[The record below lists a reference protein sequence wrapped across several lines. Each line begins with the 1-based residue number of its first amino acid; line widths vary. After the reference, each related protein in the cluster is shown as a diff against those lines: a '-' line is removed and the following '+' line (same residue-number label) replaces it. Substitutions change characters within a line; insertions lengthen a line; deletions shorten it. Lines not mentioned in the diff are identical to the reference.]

1 MIPNC
6 DYYSTILQDIT
17 FESTVQDPKI
27 ELNQIASTPPKIP
40 SNLTEKHRLEY
51 PPSQQQQQNKILLHQ
66 QRKMKFSKFFGLT
79 SRTPTSSTNVE
90 EAKAAEDRMANNL
103 VISKSEFDKKYTTC
117 SLLGKGGFGTVYAGY
132 RNRDHL
138 PVAIKVINK
147 NRVMQ
152 GKNEH
157 VPIEVALMS
166 MTSHI
171 EGVIKLIEYFE
182 LPDCFMLVLERMMST
197 VNSNKEIKTSSSNV
211 QDLFDFISDN
221 GPLREE
227 LALKIFTQLI
237 KTVNQIT
244 QAGVIHRDIKD
255 ENILIDTQT
264 YQIKLID
271 FGSGARLHDEIYTD
285 FDGTRVYAP
294 PEWIKFRR
302 YRAEGLTVWSL
313 GILLYDM
320 VCGDIPYEN
329 DHQIKRAQVLFKPAL
344 GLSDEIKDLIRS
356 CLTVSTT
363 DRISV
368 NVIGNH
374 PWIKK
379 NNAAKSSSGAIPV
392 LQRTISQPM
401 DVIHPT
407 SHKISE
413 IIDFTEKVGG
423 KNNNNNNNNN
433 TRLMMSE
440 METCSVSG
448 TSFGISPPEQSSL
461 MSVSPMSIQIN
472 DSSLVTRLETAHSEP
487 EIAGNGYDQDDE
499 ACYITSGASPMSIT
513 PESHSPSAVL
523 HHEKRRENLKMV
535 HHDFPSSSSS
545 SSLLPETDITTTTR
559 RIVPQQQQQQLL
571 HPTTITTNIS
581 GDSFYKPSNN
591 TLKLPPFAQFI
602 SNRTA

>member
-1 MIPNC
+1 MGS

-17 FESTVQDPKI
+17 FEPTIQDPKI
-27 ELNQIASTPPKIP
+27 ALDQQQRRFHQIP
-40 SNLTEKHRLEY
+40 SNLTEKHRLEC
-51 PPSQQQQQNKILLHQ
+51 PTSPQKQKQQQQS
-66 QRKMKFSKFFGLT
+66 KMKFSKFFGLT

-103 VISKSEFDKKYTTC
+103 VISKSDFDKKYTTC

-166 MTSHI
+166 MTSNI

-182 LPDCFMLVLERMMST
+182 LPDCFMLVLERMMSNVST
-197 VNSNKEIKTSSSNV
+197 NKDIKTTSSNV

-227 LALKIFTQLI
+227 LARKIFVQLV
-237 KTVNQIT
+237 KTVQQIT

-271 FGSGARLHDEIYTD
+271 FGSGAKLHDEIYTD

-329 DHQIKRAQVLFKPAL
+329 DHQIKRAQVLFKPTL
-344 GLSDEIKDLIRS
+344 GLSDEVKDLIRA
-356 CLTVSTT
+356 CLTISTSE
-363 DRISV
+363 RITLDAILS
-368 NVIGNH
+368 H
-374 PWIKK
+374 PWVTA
-379 NNAAKSSSGAIPV
+379 NPHSNPSLHRPS
-392 LQRTISQPM
+392 LQRTTSSPM
-401 DVIHPT
+401 DVTAAPQ
-407 SHKISE
+407 SQLLVNQMQSQ
-413 IIDFTEKVGG
+413 
-423 KNNNNNNNNN
+423 N
-433 TRLMMSE
+433 S
-440 METCSVSG
+440 
-448 TSFGISPPEQSSL
+448 GISSPANASL
-461 MSVSPMSIQIN
+461 VSD
-472 DSSLVTRLETAHSEP
+472 DSSV
-487 EIAGNGYDQDDE
+487 
-499 ACYITSGASPMSIT
+499 
-513 PESHSPSAVL
+513 
-523 HHEKRRENLKMV
+523 
-535 HHDFPSSSSS
+535 
-545 SSLLPETDITTTTR
+545 
-559 RIVPQQQQQQLL
+559 
-571 HPTTITTNIS
+571 
-581 GDSFYKPSNN
+581 
-591 TLKLPPFAQFI
+591 
-602 SNRTA
+602 

>member
-1 MIPNC
+1 MGS

-17 FESTVQDPKI
+17 FEPTIQDPKI
-27 ELNQIASTPPKIP
+27 ALDQQQRRFHQIP
-40 SNLTEKHRLEY
+40 SNLTEKHRLEC
-51 PPSQQQQQNKILLHQ
+51 PTSPQKQKQQQQS
-66 QRKMKFSKFFGLT
+66 KMKFSKFFGLT

-90 EAKAAEDRMANNL
+90 EAKAAEDRMADNL
-103 VISKSEFDKKYTTC
+103 VISRSEFDKKYTTC

-166 MTSHI
+166 MTSNI
-171 EGVIKLIEYFE
+171 EGVIKLIKYFE

-227 LALKIFTQLI
+227 LARKIFTQLI

-271 FGSGARLHDEIYTD
+271 FGSGAKLHDEIYTD

-329 DHQIKRAQVLFKPAL
+329 DHQIKGAQIFFKPSL
-344 GLSDEIKDLIRS
+344 GLSETVKDLVRA
-356 CLTVSTT
+356 CLSISTS
-363 DRISV
+363 DRI
-368 NVIGNH
+368 NLEGIFNH
-374 PWIKK
+374 SWLQSQANLTK
-379 NNAAKSSSGAIPV
+379 PV
-392 LQRTISQPM
+392 LVRSTSSPM
-401 DVIHPT
+401 DVQVPN
-407 SHKISE
+407 S
-413 IIDFTEKVGG
+413 
-423 KNNNNNNNNN
+423 
-433 TRLMMSE
+433 
-440 METCSVSG
+440 
-448 TSFGISPPEQSSL
+448 SSL
-461 MSVSPMSIQIN
+461 EQTSSEACSFMSLSPESFTPMSI
-472 DSSLVTRLETAHSEP
+472 
-487 EIAGNGYDQDDE
+487 
-499 ACYITSGASPMSIT
+499 SP
-513 PESHSPSAVL
+513 
-523 HHEKRRENLKMV
+523 
-535 HHDFPSSSSS
+535 
-545 SSLLPETDITTTTR
+545 
-559 RIVPQQQQQQLL
+559 
-571 HPTTITTNIS
+571 
-581 GDSFYKPSNN
+581 
-591 TLKLPPFAQFI
+591 
-602 SNRTA
+602 

>member
-1 MIPNC
+1 MGS

-17 FESTVQDPKI
+17 FEPTIQDPKI
-27 ELNQIASTPPKIP
+27 ALDQQQRRFHQIP
-40 SNLTEKHRLEY
+40 SNLTEKHRLEC
-51 PPSQQQQQNKILLHQ
+51 PTSPQKQKQQQQS
-66 QRKMKFSKFFGLT
+66 KMKFSKFFGLT

-103 VISKSEFDKKYTTC
+103 VISKSDFDKKYTTC

-166 MTSHI
+166 MTSNI

-227 LALKIFTQLI
+227 LARKIFTQLI

-271 FGSGARLHDEIYTD
+271 FGSGAKLHDEIYTD

-344 GLSDEIKDLIRS
+344 GLSDEVKDLIRS

-368 NVIGNH
+368 NAISNH
-374 PWIKK
+374 AWIKKIK
-379 NNAAKSSSGAIPV
+379 NNAAKPGSSEIVGAVPPV

-401 DVIHPT
+401 DVIGSNPK
-407 SHKISE
+407 SHAVNTKNKISE
-413 IIDFTEKVGG
+413 IFDDFTENTTCCSKPVTAASALAG
-423 KNNNNNNNNN
+423 KGTNNNNNNNINN
-433 TRLMMSE
+433 TRIMSE
-440 METCSVSG
+440 METCSG

-472 DSSLVTRLETAHSEP
+472 DSLVTRLETAHSEP
-487 EIAGNGYDQDDE
+487 EISLEDDE
-499 ACYITSGASPMSIT
+499 GYITRSSPMSIT
-513 PESHSPSAVL
+513 PESHSPSAV
-523 HHEKRRENLKMV
+523 KRREDVKINE
-535 HHDFPSSSSS
+535 FPSLLSS
-545 SSLLPETDITTTTR
+545 P
-559 RIVPQQQQQQLL
+559 V
-571 HPTTITTNIS
+571 HTN
-581 GDSFYKPSNN
+581 
-591 TLKLPPFAQFI
+591 LE
-602 SNRTA
+602 

>member
-17 FESTVQDPKI
+17 FEPTIQDPKI
-27 ELNQIASTPPKIP
+27 ALDQQQRRFHQIP
-40 SNLTEKHRLEY
+40 SNLTEKHRLEC
-51 PPSQQQQQNKILLHQ
+51 PTSPQKQQQS
-66 QRKMKFSKFFGLT
+66 KMKFSKFFGLT

-103 VISKSEFDKKYTTC
+103 VISKSDFDKKYTTC

-166 MTSHI
+166 MTSNI

-227 LALKIFTQLI
+227 LARKIFTQLI

-271 FGSGARLHDEIYTD
+271 FGSGAKLHDEIYTD

-329 DHQIKRAQVLFKPAL
+329 DHQIKRAQVLFKPTL
-344 GLSDEIKDLIRS
+344 GLSDEVKDLIRS

-368 NVIGNH
+368 NAISNH
-374 PWIKK
+374 AWIKKIK
-379 NNAAKSSSGAIPV
+379 NNAAKPEIGGAVPPV

-401 DVIHPT
+401 DVIGSNPK
-407 SHKISE
+407 SHAVNTKNKISE
-413 IIDFTEKVGG
+413 IFDDFTENTTCCSKPVTAASALAG
-423 KNNNNNNNNN
+423 KGTNNNNNNNNN
-433 TRLMMSE
+433 TRIMSE
-440 METCSVSG
+440 METCSG

-472 DSSLVTRLETAHSEP
+472 DSLLVTRLETAHSEP
-487 EIAGNGYDQDDE
+487 EISHLDDE
-499 ACYITSGASPMSIT
+499 IDESACGSYNITGASPMSIT
-513 PESHSPSAVL
+513 PESHHSPSAEL
-523 HHEKRRENLKMV
+523 KRRENLKLV
-535 HHDFPSSSSS
+535 NNDFPSSSS
-545 SSLLPETDITTTTR
+545 P
-559 RIVPQQQQQQLL
+559 VLL
-571 HPTTITTNIS
+571 HPTNS